1 MSLVDPSARCYGR
14 VKIGCG
20 VIIDANVTLGQ
31 PAAADLLERAASAG
45 HYATVQDF
53 FDSFGPRTTVIG
65 DEAIIRSGTV
75 IYAGTV
81 IGAGFD
87 CGHNVIVREDVRIG
101 TGVYVKNNTE
111 LMRGVRIGAGSRV
124 SGVVADR
131 VVLGERVSSFGVL
144 THSYRTY
151 LEPVRTAGTEALDR
165 ELGAP
170 KVEDDAIIARG
181 AIVIGAVTIGAGAMI
196 GPNAVV
202 TFDVLP
208 GERVVGPR
216 GFRRVGRHRATSH
229 VQSMSARRQQ
239 GSD

>member
-1 MSLVDPSARCYGR
+1 MSLVDPSVRRYGK
-14 VKIGCG
+14 VEIGRG

-31 PAAADLLERAASAG
+31 PAATDLLARAPSAG
-45 HYATVQDF
+45 HYTTVQEF
-53 FDSFGPRTTVIG
+53 FDSFRPRTTVIG

-81 IGAGFD
+81 IESGFD

-101 TGVYVKNNTE
+101 AGVYLKNNTE
-111 LMRGVRIGAGSRV
+111 LMRGVHIGAGCRV

-131 VVLGERVSSFGVL
+131 AVLGERVSSFGVL

-170 KVEDDAIIARG
+170 TVEDDAIIARG
-181 AIVIGAVTIGAGAMI
+181 AMVIGAVTIGAGAMV

-216 GFRRVGRHRATSH
+216 GFRRAGRHRATRS
-229 VQSMSARRQQ
+229 VRSVAAPSQPGSA
-239 GSD
+239 